1 MEENLYF
8 AYGSNLDLEQM
19 AQRCPD
25 AEIVGPVRLENYEL
39 RFRGSGFATVA
50 PKKGSTVHGL
60 VWKITPN
67 CEQSLDRYEGYP
79 RHYTIETVTVKDA
92 AGAEIPVMVY
102 IMAEPYCRQPAL
114 PSPYYYRV
122 IQRGFEANGLPVESL
137 QAAWDRTV
145 DEAGSTSQSEYL
157 SETEGRSG
165 NSEQRRR
172 LCKKEDHQNRDH
184 KGQDPNEQENLFAG
198 ADFCR
203 LAD

>member
-8 AYGSNLDLEQM
+8 AYGSNLDLEQT

-39 RFRGSGFATVA
+39 RFRGNGFATVT
-50 PKKGSTVHGL
+50 PKKGGVVYGL

-79 RHYTIETVTVKDA
+79 RHYTKETVTVKDA

-137 QAAWDRTV
+137 QAAWSRTI
-145 DEAGSTSQSEYL
+145 DEVWS
-157 SETEGRSG
+157 GRIDKPKRAP
-165 NSEQRRR
+165 ER
-172 LCKKEDHQNRDH
+172 NR
-184 KGQDPNEQENLFAG
+184 GPE
-198 ADFCR
+198 R
-203 LAD
+203 

>member
-25 AEIVGPVRLENYEL
+25 AETVGPVRLENYEL
-39 RFRGSGFATVA
+39 RFRGNGFATVT
-50 PKKGSTVHGL
+50 PKKGSVVYGL

-79 RHYTIETVTVKDA
+79 RHYTKETVTVKDA
-92 AGAEIPVMVY
+92 AGTEIPVMVY

-137 QAAWDRTV
+137 QAAWSRTI
-145 DEAGSTSQSEYL
+145 DEVWS
-157 SETEGRSG
+157 GRIDKPKRAP
-165 NSEQRRR
+165 ER
-172 LCKKEDHQNRDH
+172 NR
-184 KGQDPNEQENLFAG
+184 GPE
-198 ADFCR
+198 R
-203 LAD
+203 

>member
-67 CEQSLDRYEGYP
+67 CTANSLWTAMRG
-79 RHYTIETVTVKDA
+79 
-92 AGAEIPVMVY
+92 IP
-102 IMAEPYCRQPAL
+102 ATTR
-114 PSPYYYRV
+114 
-122 IQRGFEANGLPVESL
+122 
-137 QAAWDRTV
+137 
-145 DEAGSTSQSEYL
+145 
-157 SETEGRSG
+157 
-165 NSEQRRR
+165 
-172 LCKKEDHQNRDH
+172 KK
-184 KGQDPNEQENLFAG
+184 P
-198 ADFCR
+198 
-203 LAD
+203 

>member
-79 RHYTIETVTVKDA
+79 RHYTKETVTVKDA

-137 QAAWDRTV
+137 QAAWSRTI
-145 DEAGSTSQSEYL
+145 DEVWS
-157 SETEGRSG
+157 GRIDKPTRAP
-165 NSEQRRR
+165 ER
-172 LCKKEDHQNRDH
+172 NR
-184 KGQDPNEQENLFAG
+184 GPE
-198 ADFCR
+198 R
-203 LAD
+203 

>member
-25 AEIVGPVRLENYEL
+25 ALLVGPVTLQNYEL
-39 RFRGSGFATVA
+39 QFRGSGFATVA
-50 PKKGSTVHGL
+50 PKKGSVVYGL
-60 VWKITPN
+60 VWKLTPQ

-79 RHYTIETVTVKDA
+79 RHYTKETVTVKDA
-92 AGAEIPVMVY
+92 AGTEIPVMVY

-137 QAAWDRTV
+137 QAAWSRTI
-145 DEAGSTSQSEYL
+145 DEVWS
-157 SETEGRSG
+157 GRIDKPKRAP
-165 NSEQRRR
+165 ER
-172 LCKKEDHQNRDH
+172 NR
-184 KGQDPNEQENLFAG
+184 GPE
-198 ADFCR
+198 R
-203 LAD
+203 

>member
-79 RHYTIETVTVKDA
+79 RHYTKETVTVKDA
-92 AGAEIPVMVY
+92 AGAE
-102 IMAEPYCRQPAL
+102 
-114 PSPYYYRV
+114 
-122 IQRGFEANGLPVESL
+122 LPVGMRGAGPLTRCGS
-137 QAAWDRTV
+137 
-145 DEAGSTSQSEYL
+145 AGSTSQSERL

>member
-25 AEIVGPVRLENYEL
+25 AEIVGPVRLENHEL
-39 RFRGSGFATVA
+39 QFRGSGFATVA

-79 RHYTIETVTVKDA
+79 RHYTKETVTVKDA
-92 AGAEIPVMVY
+92 AGSELPVMVY

-137 QAAWDRTV
+137 QAAWSRTI
-145 DEAGSTSQSEYL
+145 DEVWS
-157 SETEGRSG
+157 GRIDKPKRAP
-165 NSEQRRR
+165 ER
-172 LCKKEDHQNRDH
+172 NR
-184 KGQDPNEQENLFAG
+184 GPE
-198 ADFCR
+198 R
-203 LAD
+203 